1 MYLELKL
8 TKMPYTSVKLEPHP
22 LDPICR
28 WVCIIGAISLVIII
42 SHAMYIRFTDSHGID
57 ISISEYQ
64 LKADKIELQK
74 YKHLSEVQSRHR
86 EIEQRAIQLVNQLS
100 TNPDLATRMSI
111 LEVISHQ
118 KDTMVYMCPG
128 LKLLADAWVN
138 EVYVDKL
145 EHIIE
150 KSCPEDH

>member
-1 MYLELKL
+1 
-8 TKMPYTSVKLEPHP
+8 MPYTSVKFEPHP
-22 LDPICR
+22 LDPICK
-28 WVCIIGAISLVIII
+28 WGIVICSVSLFLAIINGYTMYSHDMSPSESVMAI
-42 SHAMYIRFTDSHGID
+42 DSMA
-57 ISISEYQ
+57 E
-64 LKADKIELQK
+64 KIKLQTCCE
-74 YKHLSEVQSRHR
+74 HLSEVQSRHR
-86 EIEQRAIQLVNQLS
+86 ETEQRAIQLVNQLS

-128 LKLLADAWVN
+128 LKLLVDAWVN

-150 KSCPEDH
+150 KSCPEDN